1 MLRIQTILN
10 RIQIRLFSLMLLRI
24 RILLCEVQKCVIPYR
39 YITGVGAGID
49 ILVLTGVEFEK
60 FREGV
65 GVLRRYVSI
74 S

>member
-24 RILLCEVQKCVIPYR
+24 RILLCEVQKRVIPYR

-49 ILVLTGVEFEK
+49 ILVLTGEEFEK

-65 GVLRRYVSI
+65 GVPRRCVSI